1 MSPRRRRTLHAPQAD
16 HAPVVHG
23 EGGAPVPHTGPETWA
38 AVAILAAMALLPA
51 WDIVSR
57 ALNAWRVPGSQAL
70 VKNLCLVITFV
81 GGALAARSGRLLNLS
96 TAMLLPASWQ
106 RVAAHLVSFLTVA
119 ITASLAGAAWQ
130 VVVADREGGEMI
142 AGALPMWAVEAVMPA
157 GYAAI
162 AGWTVY
168 RAAGWA
174 GRLAAAAGLLV
185 PVLAALNPEWQA
197 LPGLRT
203 PGVGLII
210 IAAFLGLPIFAVLG
224 GLALLLFWT
233 GGTPVAAVPAET
245 YRLTGNEFLPA
256 IPLFTFAGYLYSAS
270 GSSLR
275 LVKVFDALLG
285 WLPGGLAVATAAVFA
300 FFTSFTG
307 ASGVTILSLGGL
319 LLPVLIKSGYP
330 PKFSLG
336 LVTASGSIGLLFPPS
351 LPVIL
356 FGVRTFTPIDQL
368 FIGALIPGLVL
379 VGLVAILGVWQAKKA
394 GAGRKRFKLQD
405 ALSAA
410 WMAKWELALPV
421 LVLVGIFGGFT
432 TLVETSA
439 LTVLYA
445 ILTEGLIYG
454 DLKIRK
460 DMPRVVAECTALVG
474 GIMVILGAAL
484 GFTNWTLEER
494 IPDQLVEIVKAHVD
508 SKLMFLLILNV
519 FLIVVGFLMDIY
531 SAILVVVPL
540 ILPIATAYGV
550 HPVHLGAIFLA
561 NLELGYLHPPL
572 GLNLFLS
579 ASRFNKSIW
588 EVAWAVLPFLLF
600 MILGVLLITYVPWM
614 SLGLLE
620 WLRPGTIPAG
630 G

>member
-1 MSPRRRRTLHAPQAD
+1 MA
-16 HAPVVHG
+16 VHG

-38 AVAILAAMALLPA
+38 AMLVLAAMALLPA

-57 ALNAWRVPGSQAL
+57 HLNALRVPGSQML

-96 TAMLLPASWQ
+96 TAALMPPGMQ
-106 RVAAHLVSFLTVA
+106 RVAGWISSFLAVA
-119 ITASLAGAAWQ
+119 ISGALAGASWE
-130 VVVADREGGEMI
+130 VVLADRVGGEHVAI
-142 AGALPMWAVEAVMPA
+142 GIPVWTVELLMPL

-162 AGWTVY
+162 AGWTIWNA
-168 RAAGWA
+168 RATGT
-174 GRLAAAAGLLV
+174 RLVALAGLLV
-185 PVLAALNPEWQA
+185 PILAGLNPEWA
-197 LPGLRT
+197 VPAAEHRGA
-203 PGVGLII
+203 VIALII
-210 IAAFLGLPIFAVLG
+210 AAAFLGLPIFAVLG
-224 GLALLLFWT
+224 GLALFLFWT
-233 GGTPVAAVPAET
+233 GDTPVAAVPAET
-245 YRLTGNEFLPA
+245 YRLTSNEFLPA

-319 LLPVLIKSGYP
+319 LLPVLIKSKYS
-330 PKFSLG
+330 PKFALG

-368 FIGALIPGLVL
+368 FIGALVPGLVL
-379 VGLVAILGVWQAKKA
+379 VGLVALLGVWQAKKT
-394 GAGRKRFKLQD
+394 GAGSGRFELRK
-405 ALSAA
+405 ALDAA
-410 WMAKWELALPV
+410 WVAKWELALPV
-421 LVLVGIFGGFT
+421 LVLVGIFGGYT
-432 TLVETSA
+432 TLVETAA

-445 ILTEGLIYG
+445 LVSEGLLYG

-460 DMPRVVAECTALVG
+460 DLPKVVAECTALVG

-484 GFTNWTLEER
+484 GFTNWSVEAR

-508 SKLMFLLILNV
+508 SKLVFLLILNV
-519 FLIVVGFLMDIY
+519 FLIAVGFLMDIY

-540 ILPIATAYGV
+540 ILPIAQAYGV
-550 HPVHLGAIFLA
+550 HPVHLGVIFLA

-600 MILGVLLITYVPWM
+600 LILGVLLITYAPWM

-620 WLRPGTIPAG
+620 WLRPGTVSGAG